1 MDALSDILKIARLSG
16 GVFFNAEFSAPWC
29 IAAQMAPEFC
39 APFLRAAD
47 HLIPYHYVVDGKMQ
61 VALPNRP
68 PQRLGSGEV
77 VLFPRNDF
85 HLIGSDVSLSPVAAA
100 AVVLADGKRIAETVR
115 HGGGGDAAHMVCGYL
130 GCVGDLITPIV
141 STLPPSLILKV
152 DETPAADW
160 IRSTFQYAAHEVAD
174 GQTGSTAVLSKLS
187 ELLFV
192 EAVQHYVRSIP
203 DGQTGWLA
211 GLRDPGVSRALALM
225 HAGLAHPWSVEE
237 LAREAGLSRS
247 GLAERFTRMIGVA
260 PMHYLADWRLLV
272 AGQKLRDSSE
282 PLVRIA
288 VQAGYESEAAFSRA
302 FKRKFGVAPA
312 TWRRADQNDHQS
324 PMEGEQ

>member
-1 MDALSDILKIARLSG
+1 MDALSDILRIARLSG
-16 GVFFNAEFSAPWC
+16 GVFFNAEFTAPWC
-29 IAAQMAPEFC
+29 IAAQMAPELC
-39 APFLRAAD
+39 APFLGAAD
-47 HLIPYHYVVDGKMQ
+47 HLIPYHYVVDGEMQ
-61 VALPNRP
+61 VALPNQP
-68 PQRLGSGEV
+68 PQRLRSGEV

-85 HLIGSDVSLSPVAAA
+85 HLIGSDVSLSPVSAA
-100 AVVLADGKRIAETVR
+100 AVILAGGNRIVQTVR
-115 HGGGGDAAHMVCGYL
+115 HGGGGDAAHMVCGFL
-130 GCVGDLITPIV
+130 GCDGNLIIPIV

-211 GLRDPGVSRALALM
+211 GLRDPAVSRALALM
-225 HAGLAHPWSVEE
+225 HANVAHGWSVEE
-237 LAREAGLSRS
+237 LAREAALSRS
-247 GLAERFTRMIGVA
+247 GLAERFTRVIGVA
-260 PMHYLADWRLLV
+260 PMHYLADWRLQV
-272 AGQKLRDSSE
+272 AGQKLKDSND

-288 VQAGYESEAAFSRA
+288 EQVGYESEAAFSRA
-302 FKRKFGVAPA
+302 FKKKFGAAPA
-312 TWRRADQNDHQS
+312 TWRRAEQSDQNS
-324 PMEGEQ
+324 PTER